1 MEKQI
6 TKPAVHYFK
15 EGFNCSQAVLAAFT
29 PSSELETSTAL
40 KLASNFGGGM
50 NEGETCGAV
59 TGALMAIGLK
69 YGRYKADDIQAKEKA
84 AGIAREF
91 KKRFVAK
98 HGSLQCKKLLKYD
111 ITTEKEKILEK
122 DLFNTLCPEF
132 VGDAEAILKEI
143 L

>member
-1 MEKQI
+1 MEKQH
-6 TKPAVHYFK
+6 TKPAVHYFN
-15 EGFNCSQAVLAAFT
+15 EGFNCSQAVLAPFAV
-29 PSSELETSTAL
+29 SSGLSEETAL
-40 KLASNFGGGM
+40 KLTSNFGGGM

-69 YGRYKADDIQAKEKA
+69 YGRSEADDIQAKEIA
-84 AGIAREF
+84 AGLASEF
-91 KKRFVAK
+91 KKRFIARY
-98 HGSLQCKKLLKYD
+98 GSLKCKKLLKYD

-132 VGDAEAILKEI
+132 VKSAESILKEI

>member
-1 MEKQI
+1 MEKQH
-6 TKPAVHYFK
+6 TNPAVHYFN
-15 EGFNCSQAVLAAFT
+15 EGFNCSQAVLAPFAV
-29 PSSELETSTAL
+29 SSGLSEETAL
-40 KLASNFGGGM
+40 KLTSNFGGGM

-69 YGRYKADDIQAKEKA
+69 YGRSEADDIQAKEIA
-84 AGIAREF
+84 AGLASEF
-91 KKRFVAK
+91 KKRFIARY
-98 HGSLQCKKLLKYD
+98 GSLKCKKLLKYD

-132 VGDAEAILKEI
+132 VKSAESILKEI